1 MFSGGCVSS
10 RYINNLQHYF
20 ENFEANA
27 SKFSQ
32 KYEQFF
38 LTQYVTKTKRAEHRA
53 MQSSFFLRSLLQ
65 NRKKYLPTV
74 TIQNDSCGVDDFI
87 LRQSTLY
94 YLQ

>member
-65 NRKKYLPTV
+65 NRKNTYQQLRYG
-74 TIQNDSCGVDDFI
+74 TILAGLMI
-87 LRQSTLY
+87 LF
-94 YLQ
+94 

>member
-53 MQSSFFLRSLLQ
+53 MESSFFLRSLLQ
-65 NRKKYLPTV
+65 NRKNTYQQLRYR
-74 TIQNDSCGVDDFI
+74 TILAGLMI
-87 LRQSTLY
+87 LF
-94 YLQ
+94 

>member
-65 NRKKYLPTV
+65 NRKNTYQQLRYR
-74 TIQNDSCGVDDFI
+74 TILAGLMI
-87 LRQSTLY
+87 LF
-94 YLQ
+94 

>member
-10 RYINNLQHYF
+10 RYIINLEHYF

-53 MQSSFFLRSLLQ
+53 MQSSFFYDRYCKIGKNTYQQLRY
-65 NRKKYLPTV
+65 R
-74 TIQNDSCGVDDFI
+74 TILAGLMI
-87 LRQSTLY
+87 LF
-94 YLQ
+94 

>member
-10 RYINNLQHYF
+10 RYINNLQHYI

-38 LTQYVTKTKRAEHRA
+38 LTQYVTKTKRAEYRA
-53 MQSSFFLRSLLQ
+53 MQSSFFYDRYCKIGIILTNSYDTERFLR
-65 NRKKYLPTV
+65 
-74 TIQNDSCGVDDFI
+74 G
-87 LRQSTLY
+87 
-94 YLQ
+94 

>member
-10 RYINNLQHYF
+10 RYINNLQHYI

-38 LTQYVTKTKRAEHRA
+38 LTQYVTKTKRAEYRA
-53 MQSSFFLRSLLQ
+53 MRSSSFYDRYCKIGKILTNSYDTERFLR
-65 NRKKYLPTV
+65 
-74 TIQNDSCGVDDFI
+74 G
-87 LRQSTLY
+87 
-94 YLQ
+94 

>member
-10 RYINNLQHYF
+10 RYINNLEHYF

-38 LTQYVTKTKRAEHRA
+38 LTQYVTKNEEGRA
-53 MQSSFFLRSLLQ
+53 SSYAKLFFF
-65 NRKKYLPTV
+65 
-74 TIQNDSCGVDDFI
+74 TIVI
-87 LRQSTLY
+87 AK
-94 YLQ
+94 